1 MILQIDEYIRSCDV
15 PVQRI
20 TELKSAYERSLD
32 NLKMQCADAELIP
45 AEHYH
50 KATLEQCITALKL
63 AIGDFLSVGVTC
75 INIKKF

>member
-1 MILQIDEYIRSCDV
+1 MFILILWQIDEYIRGCEI

-45 AEHYH
+45 AEHYT

-63 AIGDFLSVGVTC
+63 AIGDHLSVSRLSY
-75 INIKKF
+75 